1 VNGRGLAVAIAVLAL
16 VAVPYAITEVYYV
29 NIASQIL
36 LYAVFAL
43 GVSVLVGY
51 AGLVSLGHAGIFG
64 VASYAVA
71 YLLAAGYGHAAAI
84 LAGLVIALLV
94 TALFAALSL
103 RATGISFI
111 MITLALGEIAWGLAY
126 RWISVTNGDNGINV
140 ATRPAPFGLSLA
152 SARGFY
158 AATLVVFLLACVA
171 VAILVR
177 SPFGAALCGTRDQP
191 RRMTALGYH
200 VWMIRFWAFMFSGL
214 LTSVAG
220 ILFVYYNQ
228 FISPQA
234 VALAASA
241 EGLLMVISGGAGTLL
256 GPVVGAALVVIIKNV
271 ASGVH
276 LNVGDDAAP
285 VAAAKYVLNGLF
297 QHWNFLLG
305 AIFVAIV
312 VLMPEGLVPGT
323 ARLARAAWRAVR
335 RASTATVPARTRP

>member
-1 VNGRGLAVAIAVLAL
+1 VSGRNVAVVVAVLAL
-16 VAVPYAITEVYYV
+16 VAVPYATAEIYYV

-51 AGLVSLGHAGIFG
+51 AGLVSLGHAGLLG

-71 YLLAAGYGHAAAI
+71 YLLAAGHGHAVAI
-84 LAGLVIALLV
+84 LAGLAVALVI
-94 TALFAALSL
+94 TAGFAALSL

-111 MITLALGEIAWGLAY
+111 MITLALGEILWGLAY

-140 ATRPAPFGLSLA
+140 TTRPAPFGISLG

-158 AATLVVFLLACVA
+158 VATLVVFLLSVAA
-171 VAILVR
+171 VAIFVR
-177 SPFGAALCGTRDQP
+177 SPFGAALSGTRDQP

-241 EGLLMVISGGAGTLL
+241 EALLMVISGGAGTLL
-256 GPVVGAALVVIIKNV
+256 GPIVGAALVVIIKNV
-271 ASGVH
+271 AS
-276 LNVGDDAAP
+276 A
-285 VAAAKYVLNGLF
+285 YVER
-297 QHWNFLLG
+297 WNFLLG

-312 VLMPEGLVPGT
+312 VFMPEGLVPG
-323 ARLARAAWRAVR
+323 AVRLARSAWR
-335 RASTATVPARTRP
+335 TVGRPKMAAAPLAGPKP